1 MFIPSFTI
9 LSLYKASSNRMVF
22 QYCNPLRFIST
33 NSMATASTATTV
45 SLKLLIDTKGKRV
58 LYAEAGKDFVDFL
71 FNILLLPVGTVIR
84 LLAKEGMVGCLANLY
99 KSVENLGDTYLLP
112 TTNKDTLLKPKYS
125 SSLAADVPLLLPNTE
140 SSTTLGFYRC
150 SYGHNSNCRK
160 YYANDPTSTC
170 PACSHAMN
178 IPATVVN
185 PLNKVSTSS
194 AVANEGGYVKGV
206 VTYTIMD
213 DLTVTALS
221 TISIIAMLNKFK
233 VQQVDALEE
242 KVVDVG
248 IKEGVE
254 ILKASLQ
261 SKTVLTS
268 VFLTQ
273 KAWKTGSK

>member
-1 MFIPSFTI
+1 
-9 LSLYKASSNRMVF
+9 MVF
-22 QYCNPLRFIST
+22 HCNPLRFIST

-45 SLKLLIDTKGKRV
+45 SLKLLIDTKGRRV

-71 FNILLLPVGTVIR
+71 FNLLLLPVGTVIR

-99 KSVENLGDTYLLP
+99 KSVENLGETYLLP
-112 TTNKDTLLKPKYS
+112 TTNKDTLLKPKYY

-140 SSTTLGFYRC
+140 SSTTLRIYRC
-150 SYGHNSNCRK
+150 SYGTYKSNCRN

-170 PACSHAMN
+170 PSCSCAMN

-213 DLTVTALS
+213 DLTVTAMS
-221 TISIIAMLNKFK
+221 TISSIAMLNKFK

-261 SKTVLTS
+261 SNTVLTS
-268 VFLTQ
+268 VFLTR
-273 KAWKTGSK
+273 KAWKTDSK

>member
-1 MFIPSFTI
+1 
-9 LSLYKASSNRMVF
+9 
-22 QYCNPLRFIST
+22 
-33 NSMATASTATTV
+33 MATASTATTV

-71 FNILLLPVGTVIR
+71 FNILLLP
-84 LLAKEGMVGCLANLY
+84 L
-99 KSVENLGDTYLLP
+99 
-112 TTNKDTLLKPKYS
+112 
-125 SSLAADVPLLLPNTE
+125 
-140 SSTTLGFYRC
+140 
-150 SYGHNSNCRK
+150 
-160 YYANDPTSTC
+160 
-170 PACSHAMN
+170 
-178 IPATVVN
+178 
-185 PLNKVSTSS
+185 
-194 AVANEGGYVKGV
+194 AVANEGGYVKGF

-221 TISIIAMLNKFK
+221 TISSIAMLNKFK

>member
-1 MFIPSFTI
+1 
-9 LSLYKASSNRMVF
+9 
-22 QYCNPLRFIST
+22 
-33 NSMATASTATTV
+33 MATASTATTV
-45 SLKLLIDTKGKRV
+45 SLKLLIDKKGKRV

-71 FNILLLPVGTVIR
+71 FNVLLLPVGTVIR

-99 KSVENLGDTYLLP
+99 KSVENLGDAYLQP

-150 SYGHNSNCRK
+150 SYGRNSDCRL

-170 PACSHAMN
+170 PCCSSVMYS
-178 IPATVVN
+178 PATLVN
-185 PLNKVSTSS
+185 SPNKVSTSS
-194 AVANEGGYVKGV
+194 AVANE
-206 VTYTIMD
+206 VTPM
-213 DLTVTALS
+213 S
-221 TISIIAMLNKFK
+221 TISIIAILNKFK
-233 VQQVDALEE
+233 AQRVDALEE

-248 IKEGVE
+248 IKEGVA

-273 KAWKTGSK
+273 KAWKT

>member
-1 MFIPSFTI
+1 
-9 LSLYKASSNRMVF
+9 
-22 QYCNPLRFIST
+22 
-33 NSMATASTATTV
+33 MATASTATTV

-71 FNILLLPVGTVIR
+71 FNVQLLPVGTIKR

-99 KSVENLGDTYLLP
+99 KSIENLGDTYLQL

-125 SSLAADVPLLLPNTE
+125 SSLAADVPLLLPNTK
-140 SSTTLGFYRC
+140 SSTTLVFNRC
-150 SYGHNSNCRK
+150 SYGHNSDCLL
-160 YYANDPTSTC
+160 YYANDPTSKC
-170 PACSHAMN
+170 PCCSSVMYS
-178 IPATVVN
+178 PATLVN
-185 PLNKVSTSS
+185 PPNKVSTSS
-194 AVANEGGYVKGV
+194 AVANE
-206 VTYTIMD
+206 
-213 DLTVTALS
+213 VTALS
-221 TISIIAMLNKFK
+221 TISSIAMLNKFK

>member
-1 MFIPSFTI
+1 
-9 LSLYKASSNRMVF
+9 
-22 QYCNPLRFIST
+22 
-33 NSMATASTATTV
+33 MATASTATTV
-45 SLKLLIDTKGKRV
+45 SLKLLIDKKGKRV

-71 FNILLLPVGTVIR
+71 FNVLLLPVGTVIR

-99 KSVENLGDTYLLP
+99 KSVENLGDAYLQP

-125 SSLAADVPLLLPNTE
+125 SSLAADVPLLLPKTE
-140 SSTTLGFYRC
+140 SSTTLGFYRLSC
-150 SYGHNSNCRK
+150 TPRN
-160 YYANDPTSTC
+160 TC
-170 PACSHAMN
+170 EP
-178 IPATVVN
+178 P
-185 PLNKVSTSS
+185 NKVSTSS

-206 VTYTIMD
+206 FTYSIMD
-213 DLTVTALS
+213 DLTVTPTS
-221 TISIIAMLNKFK
+221 TISSIAMLNKFK
-233 VQQVDALEE
+233 AQRVDALEE

-273 KAWKTGSK
+273 KAWKTGSKWSKCLMLLLLSWLFFIHKN

>member
-1 MFIPSFTI
+1 
-9 LSLYKASSNRMVF
+9 
-22 QYCNPLRFIST
+22 
-33 NSMATASTATTV
+33 MATASTATTV
-45 SLKLLIDTKGKRV
+45 SLKLLIDKKGKRV

-71 FNILLLPVGTVIR
+71 FNVLLLPVGTVIR

-99 KSVENLGDTYLLP
+99 KSVENLGDAYLQP

-125 SSLAADVPLLLPNTE
+125 SSLAADVPLFLPNTE

-150 SYGHNSNCRK
+150 SYGRNSDCRL

-170 PACSHAMN
+170 PCCSSVMYS
-178 IPATVVN
+178 PATLVN
-185 PLNKVSTSS
+185 PPNKVSTSS
-194 AVANEGGYVKGV
+194 AVANEGCYVKGV
-206 VTYTIMD
+206 FTYTIMD
-213 DLTVTALS
+213 DLTVTPMS
-221 TISIIAMLNKFK
+221 TISIIAILNKFK
-233 VQQVDALEE
+233 AQRVDALEE

-248 IKEGVE
+248 IKEGVA

-273 KAWKTGSK
+273 KAWKTGSKWSKCLMLLLLSWLFFILTN

>member
-1 MFIPSFTI
+1 
-9 LSLYKASSNRMVF
+9 
-22 QYCNPLRFIST
+22 
-33 NSMATASTATTV
+33 MATASTATTV
-45 SLKLLIDTKGKRV
+45 SLKLLIDKKGKRV

-71 FNILLLPVGTVIR
+71 FNVLLLPVGTVIR

-99 KSVENLGDTYLLP
+99 KSVENLGDAYLQP

-125 SSLAADVPLLLPNTE
+125 SSLAADIPLLLPNTE

-150 SYGHNSNCRK
+150 SYGRNSDCRL

-170 PACSHAMN
+170 PCCSSVMYS
-178 IPATVVN
+178 PATLVN
-185 PLNKVSTSS
+185 PPNKVSTSS
-194 AVANEGGYVKGV
+194 AVANE
-206 VTYTIMD
+206 VTPM
-213 DLTVTALS
+213 S
-221 TISIIAMLNKFK
+221 TISIIAILNKFK
-233 VQQVDALEE
+233 AQRVDALEE

-248 IKEGVE
+248 IKEGVA

-273 KAWKTGSK
+273 KAWKT

>member
-1 MFIPSFTI
+1 
-9 LSLYKASSNRMVF
+9 
-22 QYCNPLRFIST
+22 
-33 NSMATASTATTV
+33 MATASTATTV

-58 LYAEAGKDFVDFL
+58 LCAEAGKDFVDFL
-71 FNILLLPVGTVIR
+71 FNVLLLPVGTVIR

-99 KSVENLGDTYLLP
+99 KSVENLGDAYLQP

-150 SYGHNSNCRK
+150 SYGRNSNCRYRCSYGRNSNCRL

-170 PACSHAMN
+170 PSCSQAMN
-178 IPATVVN
+178 IPAKLVN
-185 PLNKVSTSS
+185 PPNKVSTSL
-194 AVANEGGYVKGV
+194 AVDNEGGYVKGV

-213 DLTVTALS
+213 DLTVTAMS
-221 TISIIAMLNKFK
+221 TISSITMLNKFN

-248 IKEGVE
+248 INEGVE

-273 KAWKTGSK
+273 KAWKMGFNF